1 MRMKGIMYSFPLGRG
16 TKGDDSDEYQTPS
29 EGITS
34 SINVTS
40 LNPSSR
46 RENKYLKHY
55 FPLGRGTK
63 GDDS

>member
-1 MRMKGIMYSFPLGRG
+1 MTHK
-16 TKGDDSDEYQTPS
+16 YQTPS

-46 RENKYLKHY
+46 RENKYLMDN

-63 GDDS
+63 GDDSEEYQTIIPPLRLR